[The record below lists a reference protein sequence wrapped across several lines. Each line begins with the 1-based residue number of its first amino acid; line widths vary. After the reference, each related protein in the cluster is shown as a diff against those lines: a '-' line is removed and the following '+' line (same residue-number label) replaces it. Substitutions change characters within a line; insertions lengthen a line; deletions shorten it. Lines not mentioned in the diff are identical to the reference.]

1 MIRLHGGTALER
13 VTTPQRMHGRPIGR
27 VDSFRD
33 ITEQLEAN
41 QRIQVL
47 SHTDALTGLPNRRLL
62 ADHVEGALALARR
75 DGTRFALLFLNL
87 DRFSRIDE
95 TLGNVFGDRVLLD
108 VAERIKACV
117 RQIDTVA
124 RLGGDEFVVL
134 ANQTDSRSAAWLA
147 AGL

>member
-1 MIRLHGGTALER
+1 MIRLHGGTVLER

-87 DRFSRIDE
+87 DVRARAQRRRVRAPARRRCRGAGRHGPAAEALSRIA
-95 TLGNVFGDRVLLD
+95 GAARRAAAFRA
-108 VAERIKACV
+108 AERV
-117 RQIDTVA
+117 R
-124 RLGGDEFVVL
+124 
-134 ANQTDSRSAAWLA
+134 
-147 AGL
+147 